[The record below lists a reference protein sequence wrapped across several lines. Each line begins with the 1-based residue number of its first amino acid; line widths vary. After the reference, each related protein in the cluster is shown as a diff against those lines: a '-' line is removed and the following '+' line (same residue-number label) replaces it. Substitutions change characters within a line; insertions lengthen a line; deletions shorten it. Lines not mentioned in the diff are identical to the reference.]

1 MPGNWRQEFYDYVY
15 SFYGKHPGGL
25 YLQELNLT
33 RKKIKKYCDI
43 YIDVHQLLYPR
54 ESLLYMVGCDSIDRE
69 RVRDIISNHE
79 SETVSLSGRPSGAGT
94 VFFL

>member
-1 MPGNWRQEFYDYVY
+1 MPGNWKQEFYDYVY

-69 RVRDIISNHE
+69 RVRDIIANHE
-79 SETVSLSGRPSGAGT
+79 S
-94 VFFL
+94 